1 MKGERVERK
10 IRWGIL
16 STGSIARAFARGL
29 AVLPDAELVAVGSR
43 AQATAD
49 EFGRTFG
56 VSHRHPSYEALA
68 HDPDV
73 DVIYVA
79 TPHVFHKENA
89 LLCLEAGKA
98 VLCEKPFT
106 LNAAEAREV
115 IDFARERGL
124 FLMEAMWTRFLPAI
138 VQVRRWLAEGVIGEV
153 RLLQADFGF
162 RADWDPEGRLF
173 NPELGG
179 GALLDVGIYPVS
191 FTSMV
196 LGKPEEIVALAHL
209 GETGVDEQGAFL
221 LGYPEGRLA
230 VLSAALRTQTPT
242 EAVILGTEGQIRLAA
257 PFYRTEQLTL
267 VKPGIADAVR
277 QRSPGWLIEAGRMLG
292 LNRLWKRG
300 GRAGRTFPFPLQ
312 GNGYNYE
319 AAEVMRCLRAGQL
332 ESEVMPLDE
341 TLSIMETLDE
351 IRARWGLVYP
361 AEEQRG

>member
-1 MKGERVERK
+1 MTTT

-16 STGSIARAFARGL
+16 GTGNIAHQFAKGL
-29 AVLPDAELVAVGSR
+29 ESAEGAVLCAVGSR
-43 AQATAD
+43 SQETAD
-49 EFGRTFG
+49 RFGDTHGIPR
-56 VSHRHPSYEALA
+56 RHASYEALA
-68 HDPDV
+68 NDPEL
-73 DVIYVA
+73 DVIYIA
-79 TPHVFHKENA
+79 TPHPMHKDNSI
-89 LLCLEAGKA
+89 LCLDGGKA

-106 LNAAEAREV
+106 INQQEAAALAAHAR
-115 IDFARERGL
+115 ARNL